1 MSAAVPAAQTQSPAH
16 HVLGKEGKE
25 VKEHHQRKI
34 SLTTL
39 QQYSPLME
47 QRHKQ
52 SAAEM
57 VQQTAESLSNAFAC
71 DEPSPEDLIFNL
83 FKIPNKEEAS
93 IGKLI
98 MVLKNY
104 GLQETDPRLT
114 PMMRRIKEIERA
126 KEEQVN
132 EAKDPK
138 HWKLG
143 KEDFKKCISESLALI
158 SQTLQNDLIVPSW
171 GQFTS
176 RIREIYEQCKHV
188 KDGKVADYI
197 PQLSRVDPN
206 RWGVSICTVDGQRV
220 SFGDSKV
227 PFCVQSVSKAFNYA
241 IAASELGAEY
251 VHRHVGQEP
260 SGRLFNEICLDPHN
274 KPHNPMVNSG
284 AIIVTSLIQNK
295 LNMADRFDHMLNQYR
310 KISGGEYV
318 GFNNAVFL
326 SERSTA
332 DRNFAL
338 AYYMKENGCFPPE
351 TSNLQ
356 EALDFYFQ
364 LCSLE
369 VTCESAAVMA
379 ATLANGGVCPI
390 TDERCIG
397 SRPCRDVLSLMNSC
411 GMYDYS
417 GQFAFHVGLPAKSGV
432 SGVVIVVIPNLCGFA
447 LWSPPLD
454 RMGNSCRGIEFC
466 KELIGRFN
474 FHNYDSLV
482 HNDELQKFDPR
493 RRVGDRQKDQV
504 VSLLFAAKAGDLN
517 TIRRMYMQGCNM
529 EMADYD
535 KRTALHL
542 AASEG
547 HPEVILFLLNT
558 AKVRPDPKDRWH
570 RTPLQDARGEGHIA
584 CVHLLEK
591 AMSIM
596 ETADRDDEAE
606 KKHPGARGS
615 PEKGTFRKRGAS
627 RTSSIPSSTSS
638 DDSEDDQDFCA
649 RSRSSS
655 DSAYQTNASTLNR
668 TFSNASSAQG
678 SAI

>member
-1 MSAAVPAAQTQSPAH
+1 MAAVATSGEKSAKDDNH
-16 HVLGKEGKE
+16 CKERE
-25 VKEHHQRKI
+25 RKI
-34 SLTTL
+34 SMGTL
-39 QQYSPLME
+39 QQYSPIME
-47 QRHKQ
+47 QRSSQ
-52 SAAEM
+52 STIEM
-57 VQQTAESLSNAFAC
+57 IQATAEGLWHTFAC

-104 GLQETDPRLT
+104 GLQESDPRLL
-114 PMMRRIKEIERA
+114 PMMHRIKEIEKAR
-126 KEEQVN
+126 EEQVN

-143 KEDFKKCISESLALI
+143 KEEFKKCIAESLALI
-158 SQTLQNDLIVPSW
+158 SQTLQNDLVVPSW

-176 RIREIYEQCKHV
+176 RIQDIYEKCKGV
-188 KDGKVADYI
+188 TGGKLADYI
-197 PQLSRVDPN
+197 PQLARLDPN
-206 RWGVSICTVDGQRV
+206 RWGVAICTVDGQRT
-220 SFGDSKV
+220 SFGDAKM
-227 PFCVQSVSKAFNYA
+227 PFCIQSVSKAFNYA
-241 IAASELGAEY
+241 IAASEHGAEF
-251 VHRHVGQEP
+251 VHRYVGQEP
-260 SGRLFNEICLDPHN
+260 SGRLFNEICLDTNN

-295 LNMADRFDHMLNQYR
+295 LNMADRFDHMLNAYR
-310 KISGGEYV
+310 QISGGEYV

-338 AYYMKENGCFPPE
+338 SYFMKENGCFPPE
-351 TSNLQ
+351 TNSLA

-417 GQFAFHVGLPAKSGV
+417 GQYAFHVGLPAKSGV

-466 KELIGRFN
+466 KELIANFN

-482 HNDELQKFDPR
+482 HNDEVQKFDPR

-504 VSLLFAAKAGDLN
+504 VSLLFAAKAGDIN

-529 EMADYD
+529 ELADYD

-542 AASEG
+542 AASEDR
-547 HPEVILFLLNT
+547 PEVILFLLNT

-570 RTPLQDARGEGHIA
+570 RTPLQDARGEGHLT

-591 AMSIM
+591 AMSIR
-596 ETADRDDEAE
+596 ETADVR
-606 KKHPGARGS
+606 
-615 PEKGTFRKRGAS
+615 
-627 RTSSIPSSTSS
+627 
-638 DDSEDDQDFCA
+638 
-649 RSRSSS
+649 
-655 DSAYQTNASTLNR
+655 LN
-668 TFSNASSAQG
+668 
-678 SAI
+678 